1 MYPSH
6 FYSDKPRSTASSRIL
21 LPTDIINIDVT
32 LYTSLPSPASSP
44 LPLSTHGDSS
54 ITFCLPEVD
63 EQGREL
69 VEITQEA
76 LDIGIKQC
84 GPGRKF
90 RDIGCAIECVHRAC
104 LAVLA
109 VC

>member
-1 MYPSH
+1 MG
-6 FYSDKPRSTASSRIL
+6 YSPLTISVISLRRVL

-32 LYTSLPSPASSP
+32 LYTKPPTTTSAQELPVYV
-44 LPLSTHGDSS
+44 HGDSS
-54 ITFCLPEVD
+54 VTFCLPEVD

-84 GPGRKF
+84 GPGRNF
-90 RDIGCAIECVHRAC
+90 RDIGCAIE
-104 LAVLA
+104 
-109 VC
+109 